1 MICFTRIPLKDFI
14 KKHNPQEPKKETIEN
29 FEKEINNL
37 LENAPKQDDE
47 EFQKNEINKFLK
59 NTYGYDCNTY
69 KKVDSA
75 IYVDG
80 EVRVLIEVKALNNR
94 NEFPKNR
101 ENPISKAFC
110 QMVLYFLEEIE
121 KEKNNSLKHT
131 IICNAHE
138 FFLFDCKD
146 LLFLKEDKRI
156 KDFYKKCA
164 KKEGTDSSKPKFYK
178 DLEQYL
184 QEDFQGELRY
194 THFNLSNYDPKEL
207 PLIYQVL
214 SQEVLL
220 KQRKTLDANTLNKDF
235 YEELLY
241 ILGLEE
247 QNDKGKIL
255 IKPSRTQNSLSAAL
269 KKKYENLDDEEV
281 MALLIAWNNRI
292 LFLRLLESLLISFKH
307 FEKPFLTTENFKDF
321 NALNTLFFEV
331 LAKKNSER
339 SLNKEDKILEKIPYL
354 NSSLFDQT
362 PLELK
367 GHEIRL
373 LENKKLELYQNSV
386 LKKHENYQEKKELP
400 LLKYLFEFLR
410 LYKFTTTPKDI
421 KDNTDTSESRL
432 INPSVLGLVFEKL
445 NGYKE
450 GSFYTPSFITSY
462 MCKESITPIVLDK
475 FNAIY
480 QWDCENLKAL
490 REKIDRNFSNEK
502 AKEYLNTLL
511 TLRICDP
518 AVGSGHFLVSALNE
532 MVLIAYE
539 LGLIASLYRHELR
552 LENDEIIIHHAQ
564 TGEIFNYKKPHSE
577 NDPHHQ
583 IQKELFE
590 LKKDIIENCLFGV
603 DINPNSCEITK
614 LRLWIEL
621 LKYSYYIFEKGKNTN
636 NLETLPNIDINIK
649 CANSLVSRFAL
660 KDKALL
666 KTEKNKNLEYYIA
679 EYKELVKIYKDP
691 KILESLTRPIKDS
704 NAVRKYAKE
713 RLYQELA
720 QNPNKDFKKALND
733 RIEKIK
739 EAFKLTLEPPQKE
752 LKFKKFLKEHL
763 ELYGKSILE
772 EANDNGLELEALA
785 LEKKMAHEGLFHDYT
800 PYPKL
805 DKTDKVVGLEHF
817 NRYVLT
823 SYKDLQDENERY
835 ANALEW
841 RFEFPEV
848 LNDEGDFLGFD
859 CIIGNPP
866 YIRQEHIKDLKPLLQ
881 KQYQDFY
888 NSTADIYTYFFALAY
903 HLLKEKGFNAF
914 ITSNKYARAKYG
926 AKLRELLLKKT
937 TLVSY
942 MELNALKVF
951 ESAAVDTSI
960 MSFIKQTPP
969 KESDFEYYEP
979 TPNDKDDLKSTP
991 HLPMKQ
997 NALSTESFIFANAT
1011 LLDLR
1016 DKIESV
1022 GTPLKDWDIQINY
1035 GIKTG
1040 ANEAFIIP
1048 TEKREEILKNC
1059 DDAQKDE
1066 RGMSERERTKE
1077 LIKPILRGKDIKR
1090 YSYEWADLWVI
1101 IAKFGSHEFLEVE
1114 YPTIYNHLLQYKD
1127 QLEQR
1132 GQCRYSRGPQN
1143 SNKPYPGQ
1151 HHWLELDNNPKDS
1164 YLQDFEKEKI
1174 VYGEIVQEPRFYLD
1188 NGECELGVF
1197 YAEATSFILTGEHLR
1212 YLLGMLHSK
1221 LITFAFKTFYAGG
1234 GLGESGYRYKK
1245 AFIERLP
1252 IPQITEKNQE
1262 LADKITDGAKQI
1274 LALKAKDPKANTQG
1288 LEKEI
1293 DALVYQLYHLTD
1305 EEIKTIENGQ

>member
-1 MICFTRIPLKDFI
+1 M
-14 KKHNPQEPKKETIEN
+14 
-29 FEKEINNL
+29 
-37 LENAPKQDDE
+37 
-47 EFQKNEINKFLK
+47 
-59 NTYGYDCNTY
+59 
-69 KKVDSA
+69 
-75 IYVDG
+75 
-80 EVRVLIEVKALNNR
+80 
-94 NEFPKNR
+94 
-101 ENPISKAFC
+101 
-110 QMVLYFLEEIE
+110 
-121 KEKNNSLKHT
+121 
-131 IICNAHE
+131 
-138 FFLFDCKD
+138 
-146 LLFLKEDKRI
+146 LFLNEDKRI
-156 KDFYKKCA
+156 KKFYKNYA
-164 KKEGTDSSKPKFYK
+164 QKEGTDSSKPRFYE

-184 QEDFQGELRY
+184 QKDFQGELRY
-194 THFNLSNYDPKEL
+194 TYFNLNDDFKEL

-220 KQRKTLDANTLNKDF
+220 KQKKTLDANTLNKDF

-247 QNDKGKIL
+247 KNEKGKTL
-255 IKPSRTQNSLSAAL
+255 IKPSRTQNSLSDAL
-269 KKKYENLDDEEV
+269 KKQYKDLDDEEV

-292 LFLRLLESLLISFKH
+292 LFLRLLESLLISFNH
-307 FEKPFLTTENFKDF
+307 FEKPFLTTENFEDF

-339 SLNKEDKILEKIPYL
+339 SKEIKEDKILEKIPYL
-354 NSSLFDQT
+354 NSSLFDKT

-367 GHEIRL
+367 GYEIKL
-373 LENKKLELYQNSV
+373 LDNKKLEIYKNSV
-386 LKKHENYQEKKELP
+386 LKKHEEYQKQKDLP
-400 LLKYLFEFLR
+400 LLEYFFAFLR

-421 KDNTDTSESRL
+421 KDNQNNSESRL

-475 FNAIY
+475 FNQTYNIE
-480 QWDCENLKAL
+480 CENLTELKNYFKDNYSYKEDK
-490 REKIDRNFSNEK
+490 R
-502 AKEYLNTLL
+502 KEYLNTLL

-532 MVLIAYE
+532 MVWIAYR
-539 LGLIASLYRHELR
+539 LGLIASLYRHDLR
-552 LENDEIIIHHAQ
+552 LENDEIIIHTPKTPH
-564 TGEIFNYKKPHSE
+564 TPEDKVFKYTIPHSE

-590 LKKDIIENCLFGV
+590 LKKSIIENCLFGV

-621 LKYSYYIFEKGKNTN
+621 LKYSYYIFEEGKNTN

-649 CANSLVSRFAL
+649 CANSLISRFNLNDDL
-660 KDKALL
+660 KKIPNI
-666 KTEKNKNLEYYIA
+666 KKKIQ
-679 EYKELVKIYKDP
+679 EYKDLVAQYKDP
-691 KILESLTRPIKDS
+691 NPLYPLNKQDLINKIQDLKNTFSLTLKDPKTK
-704 NAVRKYAKE
+704 A
-713 RLYQELA
+713 ELE
-720 QNPNKDFKKALND
+720 KA
-733 RIEKIK
+733 IEKHITNYNDFALDDK
-739 EAFKLTLEPPQKE
+739 SLLTGLNYFIPSLFGTPKLSPKEEEEAFAS
-752 LKFKKFLKEHL
+752 
-763 ELYGKSILE
+763 YGRIR
-772 EANDNGLELEALA
+772 ALR
-785 LEKKMAHEGLFHDYT
+785 K
-800 PYPKL
+800 KL
-805 DKTDKVVGLEHF
+805 DDALSGGEYH
-817 NRYVLT
+817 
-823 SYKDLQDENERY
+823 
-835 ANALEW
+835 NAFEW

-848 LNDEGDFLGFD
+848 LDDEGNFLGFD

-866 YIRQEHIKDLKPLLQ
+866 YIRQEHIKDLKPLLE

-888 NSTADIYTYFFALAY
+888 NSSSDIYTYFFALAFN
-903 HLLKEKGFNAF
+903 LLKEKGFNAF

-951 ESAAVDTSI
+951 ESATVDTSI
-960 MSFIKQTPP
+960 IHFIKQPP
-969 KESDFEYYEP
+969 LKESVFKYYEP
-979 TPNDKDDLKSTP
+979 TQNDKDDLKNTP
-991 HLPMKQ
+991 SLLMKQ

-1016 DKIESV
+1016 DKIEKS
-1022 GTPLKDWDIQINY
+1022 GTPLKDWGIQINY

-1048 TEKREEILKNC
+1048 TEKRDEILKNC

-1101 IAKFGSHEFLEVE
+1101 NTHNGYTSAFKSKIPPIDIEKYPAIKAHLDSHYDAIVTRSDQGDTPYNLRNCAYLE
-1114 YPTIYNHLLQYKD
+1114 
-1127 QLEQR
+1127 
-1132 GQCRYSRGPQN
+1132 
-1143 SNKPYPGQ
+1143 
-1151 HHWLELDNNPKDS
+1151 
-1164 YLQDFEKEKI
+1164 DFEKEKI

-1188 NGECELGVF
+1188 NGECELGGF

-1252 IPQITEKNQE
+1252 IPQITTKNQE
-1262 LADKITDGAKQI
+1262 LADKIIALVDKI
-1274 LALKAKDPKANTQG
+1274 LALKEKDPKANTQR

-1293 DALVYQLYHLTD
+1293 DALVYQLYNLTD
-1305 EEIKTIENGQ
+1305 EEIKIIEDGQWKADFPLKDNPLILGGNSF

>member
-1 MICFTRIPLKDFI
+1 MIRFTRILFKDFI
-14 KKHNPQEPKKETIEN
+14 KKYNPPTPTTETIEN
-29 FEKEINNL
+29 FEKEINSL
-37 LENAPKQDDE
+37 LENAPRQDDE
-47 EFQKNEINKFLK
+47 EFQKNEINKFFLK
-59 NTYGYDCNTY
+59 TYGYDCNTH

-80 EVRVLIEVKALNNR
+80 EIQVLIEVKALNKKT
-94 NEFPKNR
+94 EFPKDK
-101 ENPISKAFC
+101 ENPLSKAFC
-110 QMVLYFLEEIE
+110 QMVLYFLKEIK
-121 KEKNNSLKHT
+121 KEKNNSLKHA

-146 LLFLKEDKRI
+146 FCALFQNDKRI
-156 KDFYKKCA
+156 TDFYKYCA
-164 KKEGTDSSKPKFYK
+164 KKEGTDPSTKRFYS
-178 DLEQYL
+178 DLEEYL
-184 QEDFQGELRY
+184 KKDFEGELRY
-194 THFNLSNYDPKEL
+194 TYFNLNDDFKEL

-214 SQEVLL
+214 SHEVLL

-247 QNDKGKIL
+247 QNEKGKIL
-255 IKPSRTQNSLSAAL
+255 IKPSRTQNSLSYAL
-269 KKKYENLDDEEV
+269 KEKYKNLDDEEV

-292 LFLRLLESLLISFKH
+292 LFLRLLESLLISFEH
-307 FEKPFLTTENFKDF
+307 FEKDPFLTIENFKDF
-321 NALNTLFFEV
+321 NALNDLFFEV

-339 SLNKEDKILEKIPYL
+339 LPEIKKDKILEKIPYL
-354 NSSLFDQT
+354 NSSLFDKT

-367 GHEIRL
+367 GHEIKL
-373 LENKKLELYQNSV
+373 LNNKPLEIYPKSV
-386 LKKHENYQEKKELP
+386 LKKHEEYQRQKALP
-400 LLKYLFEFLR
+400 LLEYFFKFLR

-421 KDNTDTSESRL
+421 KDNTDNSESRL

-462 MCKESITPIVLDK
+462 MCKESITPIVRDK
-475 FNAIY
+475 FNATY
-480 QWDCENLKAL
+480 QWDCKDLEALKG
-490 REKIDRNFSNEK
+490 KIDRNFSNEK

-511 TLRICDP
+511 TLRVCDP

-532 MVLIAYE
+532 MVWIAFK
-539 LGLIASLYRHELR
+539 LGLIASLHRYDLK
-552 LENDEIIIHHAQ
+552 LENDEIIIHYTP
-564 TGEIFNYKKPHSE
+564 TGEVFNYKKPHSE

-649 CANSLVSRFAL
+649 CANSLISRFNLNDDL
-660 KDKALL
+660 KKIPNI
-666 KTEKNKNLEYYIA
+666 KQKIQ
-679 EYKELVKIYKDP
+679 EYKDLVAQYKDP
-691 KILESLTRPIKDS
+691 NPLYPLNKQDLINKIQDLKNTFSLTLKDPKTK
-704 NAVRKYAKE
+704 A
-713 RLYQELA
+713 ELE
-720 QNPNKDFKKALND
+720 KA
-733 RIEKIK
+733 IEKHIK
-739 EAFKLTLEPPQKE
+739 KYNFFALDDKSLLDGLNYFIPSLFGTLKLSPKEEEEAFAS
-752 LKFKKFLKEHL
+752 
-763 ELYGKSILE
+763 YGRIR
-772 EANDNGLELEALA
+772 ALR
-785 LEKKMAHEGLFHDYT
+785 K
-800 PYPKL
+800 KL
-805 DKTDKVVGLEHF
+805 DDALSGGE
-817 NRYVLT
+817 Y
-823 SYKDLQDENERY
+823 Q
-835 ANALEW
+835 NAFEW

-848 LNDEGDFLGFD
+848 LDDEGDFLGFD

-866 YIRQEHIKDLKPLLQ
+866 YIRQEHIKDLKPLLA

-937 TLVSY
+937 TIVSY

-960 MSFIKQTPP
+960 IHFIKQTPP
-969 KESDFEYYEP
+969 KENSFNYYEP
-979 TPNDKDDLKSTP
+979 IPNDKDDLKSTP
-991 HLPMKQ
+991 SLLMKQ

-1022 GTPLKDWDIQINY
+1022 GTPLKDWGIQINY

-1048 TEKREEILKNC
+1048 TEKRDAILNACKT
-1059 DDAQKDE
+1059 QE
-1066 RGMSERERTKE
+1066 ERERTE
-1077 LIKPILRGKDIKR
+1077 GLIKPILRGKDIKR

-1101 IAKFGSHEFLEVE
+1101 FIPWHFPNTGSPKSMEKNEQDFSIH
-1114 YPTIYNHLLQYKD
+1114 YPNIYAHLLSHKD
-1127 QLEQR
+1127 KLLKRNKDETGKRYEWYCLQR
-1132 GQCRYSRGPQN
+1132 WAAN
-1143 SNKPYPGQ
+1143 
-1151 HHWLELDNNPKDS
+1151 

-1174 VYGEIVQEPRFYLD
+1174 VWAEMTDEPRFIYDNKGFLTNQTCYFIARDDKYL
-1188 NGECELGVF
+1188 F
-1197 YAEATSFILTGEHLR
+1197 AILN
-1212 YLLGMLHSK
+1212 SK
-1221 LITFAFKTFYAGG
+1221 VMYFFMRQMASN
-1234 GLGESGYRYKK
+1234 LGEGAFRWIKQ
-1245 AFIERLP
+1245 FIERLP
-1252 IPQITEKNQE
+1252 IPKITEKNQE
-1262 LADKITDGAKQI
+1262 LADKITDYADKILQAKE
-1274 LALKAKDPKANTQG
+1274 KDPKANTQK

-1293 DALVYQLYHLTD
+1293 DALVYQLYNLTD
-1305 EEIKTIENGQ
+1305 EEIKIIENGQ

>member
-1 MICFTRIPLKDFI
+1 MMSFTRILLKDFI
-14 KKHNPQEPKKETIEN
+14 KKYNPPTPTTETIEK
-29 FEKEINNL
+29 FEKEINSL
-37 LENAPKQDDE
+37 LENAPRQDDE
-47 EFQKNEINKFLK
+47 EFQKNEINSFLK
-59 NTYGYDCNTY
+59 NTYGYRCNTH

-75 IYVDG
+75 IYVDK
-80 EVRVLIEVKALNNR
+80 EVQVLIEVKALNKKT
-94 NEFPKNR
+94 EFPKNK
-101 ENPISKAFC
+101 ENPLSKAFC
-110 QMVLYFLEEIE
+110 QMVLYFLEERK

-156 KDFYKKCA
+156 KKFYDNYA

-184 QEDFQGELRY
+184 QRDFQGELRY
-194 THFNLSNYDPKEL
+194 THFNLSDDFKEL

-214 SQEVLL
+214 SHEVLL

-255 IKPSRTQNSLSAAL
+255 IKPSRTENSLSDAL
-269 KKKYENLDDEEV
+269 KKQYKNLDDEEV
-281 MALLIAWNNRI
+281 MALLIVWNNRI

-307 FEKPFLTTENFKDF
+307 FKESFLTTENFETFD
-321 NALNTLFFEV
+321 ALNTLFFEV

-339 SLNKEDKILEKIPYL
+339 LPEIKEDKILQKIPYL
-354 NSSLFDQT
+354 NSSLFDKT

-367 GHEIRL
+367 GHEIKSL
-373 LENKKLELYQNSV
+373 NNKPLEIYPKSV
-386 LKKHENYQEKKELP
+386 LKKHEDYQKDLKPLP

-421 KDNTDTSESRL
+421 KDNQNKSESRL

-462 MCKESITPIVLDK
+462 MCKESIKPIVLDK
-475 FNAIY
+475 FNQTYNIE
-480 QWDCENLKAL
+480 CENLTELKNYFKDNYSYKEDK
-490 REKIDRNFSNEK
+490 R
-502 AKEYLNTLL
+502 KEYLNTLL
-511 TLRICDP
+511 TLRVCDP

-539 LGLIASLYRHELR
+539 LGLIASLYRHELK
-552 LENDEIIIHHAQ
+552 LENDEIIIH
-564 TGEIFNYKKPHSE
+564 TPENKIFNYTIPHSE

-621 LKYSYYIFEKGKNTN
+621 LKYSYYIFEEGKNTN

-649 CANSLVSRFAL
+649 CANSLISRFNLNDDL
-660 KDKALL
+660 KKIPNI
-666 KTEKNKNLEYYIA
+666 KQKIQ
-679 EYKELVKIYKDP
+679 EYKDLVAQYKDP
-691 KILESLTRPIKDS
+691 NPLYPLNKADLINKIQDLKNTFSLTLKDPKTK
-704 NAVRKYAKE
+704 A
-713 RLYQELA
+713 ELE
-720 QNPNKDFKKALND
+720 KT
-733 RIEKIK
+733 IEKHIK
-739 EAFKLTLEPPQKE
+739 KYNFFALDDKSLLDGLDMGVRVKNLFGTPKLSPKEEEEAFAS
-752 LKFKKFLKEHL
+752 
-763 ELYGKSILE
+763 YGRIR
-772 EANDNGLELEALA
+772 ALR
-785 LEKKMAHEGLFHDYT
+785 K
-800 PYPKL
+800 KL
-805 DKTDKVVGLEHF
+805 DDALSGGEYH
-817 NRYVLT
+817 
-823 SYKDLQDENERY
+823 
-835 ANALEW
+835 NAFEW

-848 LNDEGDFLGFD
+848 LDDEGNFLGFD

-881 KQYQDFY
+881 KQYQGFY
-888 NSTADIYTYFFALAY
+888 NSTADIYTYFFALSY

-926 AKLRELLLKKT
+926 AKLREWLLKKT

-960 MSFIKQTPP
+960 ISFIKQPP
-969 KESDFEYYEP
+969 FKESGFKYYEP
-979 TPNDKDDLKSTP
+979 TPNDKDDLKNTP
-991 HLPMKQ
+991 SLLMKQ

-1016 DKIESV
+1016 DKMENI
-1022 GTPLKDWDIQINY
+1022 GTPLKDWDIQIY
-1035 GIKTG
+1035 RGILTG
-1040 ANEAFIIP
+1040 CNEAFIIP
-1048 TEKREEILKNC
+1048 TEKRDEILKNC
-1059 DDAQKDE
+1059 DDVQKDE
-1066 RGMSERERTKE
+1066 KGMSERERTIE

-1090 YSYEWADLWVI
+1090 YSYEWAHLWVI
-1101 IAKFGSHEFLEVE
+1101 NTHNGYTSALKSKIPPIDIEKYPATKAHLDAHYDTIATRCDQGDTPYHLRNCAYLE
-1114 YPTIYNHLLQYKD
+1114 
-1127 QLEQR
+1127 
-1132 GQCRYSRGPQN
+1132 
-1143 SNKPYPGQ
+1143 
-1151 HHWLELDNNPKDS
+1151 
-1164 YLQDFEKEKI
+1164 DFEKEKI
-1174 VYGEIVQEPRFYLD
+1174 VYPCIMAKEPCFVYEEK
-1188 NGECELGVF
+1188 GF
-1197 YAEATSFILTGEHLR
+1197 YAPAPANIITGDKIEIKYLTA
-1212 YLLGMLHSK
+1212 LLNSK
-1221 LITFAFKTFYAGG
+1221 CIYFAMRKFYMGG
-1234 GLGESGYRYKK
+1234 GIEGELKTNNLEK
-1245 AFIERLP
+1245 IP
-1252 IPQITEKNQE
+1252 IPKITEKNQE
-1262 LADKITDGAKQI
+1262 LARKITDGAKQI
-1274 LALKAKDPKANTQG
+1274 LALKEKDPKANTQG
-1288 LEKEI
+1288 LEQEI
-1293 DALVYQLYHLTD
+1293 DALVYQLYNLTD
-1305 EEIKTIENGQ
+1305 EEIKIIENGQ

>member
-1 MICFTRIPLKDFI
+1 MDYKKLDLPNTNYPNKEQLKAFETAFNAFLETNQQENENHHNDAFNDLLKSVFKYKVKPTKRIDSAILNDNDKVEVIIEFKALKNPNEFIKKGDLNVKAFHESLLYYLTERKKGNNNLKHLILATIKELYIIDANEFEVFNKDKEIEKAFKNCHDRKGNDKSTKAFYDACQKHLNELDRSLKYHHIPLK
-14 KKHNPQEPKKETIEN
+14 KE
-29 FEKEINNL
+29 NL
-37 LENAPKQDDE
+37 A
-47 EFQKNEINKFLK
+47 
-59 NTYGYDCNTY
+59 
-69 KKVDSA
+69 
-75 IYVDG
+75 
-80 EVRVLIEVKALNNR
+80 
-94 NEFPKNR
+94 
-101 ENPISKAFC
+101 
-110 QMVLYFLEEIE
+110 
-121 KEKNNSLKHT
+121 
-131 IICNAHE
+131 
-138 FFLFDCKD
+138 
-146 LLFLKEDKRI
+146 
-156 KDFYKKCA
+156 
-164 KKEGTDSSKPKFYK
+164 
-178 DLEQYL
+178 
-184 QEDFQGELRY
+184 
-194 THFNLSNYDPKEL
+194 
-207 PLIYQVL
+207 LIYQAL
-214 SQEVLL
+214 SPNFLL
-220 KQRKTLDANTLNKDF
+220 KIPKYSDANTLNKDF

-255 IKPSRTQNSLSAAL
+255 IKPSRTENSLSDAL
-269 KKKYENLDDEEV
+269 KKEYNNLDDEEV

-307 FEKPFLTTENFKDF
+307 FGKSFLTTENFENF
-321 NALNTLFFEV
+321 NDLNTLFFEV

-339 SLNKEDKILEKIPYL
+339 LPEIKEDKILEKIPYL
-354 NSSLFDQT
+354 NSSLFDKT

-367 GHEIRL
+367 GYEIKL
-373 LENKKLELYQNSV
+373 LDNKKLEIYKNSV
-386 LKKHENYQEKKELP
+386 LKKDNPKQEPLP

-410 LYKFTTTPKDI
+410 LYDFTTTPKDI
-421 KDNTDTSESRL
+421 KDNTNTSESCL

-490 REKIDRNFSNEK
+490 RGKIDRNFSNEK

-511 TLRICDP
+511 TLRVCDP

-532 MVLIAYE
+532 MVWVAYE

-552 LENDEIIIHHAQ
+552 LENDEIIIH
-564 TGEIFNYKKPHSE
+564 TPEDKVFKYTIPHSE
-577 NDPHHQ
+577 NDPHHH

-590 LKKDIIENCLFGV
+590 LKKNIIENCLFGV

-621 LKYSYYIFEKGKNTN
+621 LKYSYYIFKEGKNTN

-649 CANSLVSRFAL
+649 CANSLISRFNLNDDL
-660 KDKALL
+660 KKIPNI
-666 KTEKNKNLEYYIA
+666 KQKIQ
-679 EYKELVKIYKDP
+679 EYKDLVAQYKDP
-691 KILESLTRPIKDS
+691 NPLYPLNKQDLINKIQDLKNTFSLTLKDPKTK
-704 NAVRKYAKE
+704 A
-713 RLYQELA
+713 ELE
-720 QNPNKDFKKALND
+720 KA
-733 RIEKIK
+733 IEKHIK
-739 EAFKLTLEPPQKE
+739 KYNDFALDDKSLLDGLNYFIPSLFGTPKLSPKEEEEAFAS
-752 LKFKKFLKEHL
+752 
-763 ELYGKSILE
+763 YGRIR
-772 EANDNGLELEALA
+772 ALR
-785 LEKKMAHEGLFHDYT
+785 K
-800 PYPKL
+800 KL
-805 DKTDKVVGLEHF
+805 DDALSGRE
-817 NRYVLT
+817 Y
-823 SYKDLQDENERY
+823 Q
-835 ANALEW
+835 NAFEW

-848 LNDEGDFLGFD
+848 LDDERDFLGFD

-903 HLLKEKGFNAF
+903 HLLKEKGFSAF
-914 ITSNKYARAKYG
+914 ITSNKYVRAKYG
-926 AKLRELLLKKT
+926 AKLREWLLKKT
-937 TLVSY
+937 TIVSY

-951 ESAAVDTSI
+951 ESATVDTSI
-960 MSFIKQTPP
+960 MNFIKQTPS
-969 KESDFEYYEP
+969 KESDFKYYEP
-979 TPNDKDDLKSTP
+979 TPNDKDDLKSTSS
-991 HLPMKQ
+991 LLMKQ

-1048 TEKREEILKNC
+1048 TEKREEILNACKT
-1059 DDAQKDE
+1059 QE
-1066 RGMSERERTKE
+1066 ERERTE
-1077 LIKPILRGKDIKR
+1077 GLIKPILRGKDIKR

-1101 IAKFGSHEFLEVE
+1101 NTHNGYTSAPKSKIPPIDIEKYPATKAHLDAHYDTIATRCDQGDTPYHLRNCAYLE
-1114 YPTIYNHLLQYKD
+1114 
-1127 QLEQR
+1127 
-1132 GQCRYSRGPQN
+1132 
-1143 SNKPYPGQ
+1143 
-1151 HHWLELDNNPKDS
+1151 
-1164 YLQDFEKEKI
+1164 DFEKEKI

-1274 LALKAKDPKANTQG
+1274 LALKEKDPKANTQRS
-1288 LEKEI
+1288 EKEI
-1293 DALVYQLYHLTD
+1293 DALVYRLYNLTD
-1305 EEIKTIENGQ
+1305 EEIKIIEDGQ

>member
-1 MICFTRIPLKDFI
+1 MDYKKLDLPNTNYPSKEQLEVFKTAFDAFLETNQQENENHQNDAFNDLLKGVFKYKVKPIEKIDSAIVNDNNKVEVIIEFKALKNPNEFI
-14 KKHNPQEPKKETIEN
+14 KKGDLN
-29 FEKEINNL
+29 
-37 LENAPKQDDE
+37 
-47 EFQKNEINKFLK
+47 
-59 NTYGYDCNTY
+59 
-69 KKVDSA
+69 
-75 IYVDG
+75 
-80 EVRVLIEVKALNNR
+80 VKALHESLFYYLIERKNGNNNLKHLILATIKELYIIDA
-94 NEFPKNR
+94 NEFEVFNKDKEI
-101 ENPISKAFC
+101 ENAFKDCYDRKGNDTSTKAFYDFC
-110 QMVLYFLEEIE
+110 QKHLNGLDH
-121 KEKNNSLKHT
+121 SLKYYH
-131 IICNAHE
+131 IS
-138 FFLFDCKD
+138 L
-146 LLFLKEDKRI
+146 
-156 KDFYKKCA
+156 
-164 KKEGTDSSKPKFYK
+164 KKE
-178 DLEQYL
+178 
-184 QEDFQGELRY
+184 
-194 THFNLSNYDPKEL
+194 NLA
-207 PLIYQVL
+207 LIYQAL
-214 SQEVLL
+214 SPNFLL
-220 KQRKTLDANTLNKDF
+220 KIPKYSDANTLNKDF

-255 IKPSRTQNSLSAAL
+255 IKPSRTENSLSAAL
-269 KKKYENLDDEEV
+269 KGSYNNLDDEEV

-292 LFLRLLESLLISFKH
+292 LFLRLLESLLISFEH
-307 FEKPFLTTENFKDF
+307 FENPFLTIENFENF

-339 SLNKEDKILEKIPYL
+339 LSEIKEDKILEKIPYL
-354 NSSLFDQT
+354 NSSLFDKT

-367 GHEIRL
+367 GYEIKL
-373 LENKKLELYQNSV
+373 LNNKPLKIYPKSV
-386 LKKHENYQEKKELP
+386 LKKHEDYQKDKPLP
-400 LLKYLFEFLR
+400 LLEYFFEFLR

-490 REKIDRNFSNEK
+490 RGKIDRNFSNEK

-552 LENDEIIIHHAQ
+552 LENDEIIIH
-564 TGEIFNYKKPHSE
+564 TPEDKVFKYTIPHSE
-577 NDPHHQ
+577 NDPHHH

-590 LKKDIIENCLFGV
+590 LKKSIIENCLFGV

-636 NLETLPNIDINIK
+636 ALETLPNIDINIK
-649 CANSLVSRFAL
+649 CANSLISRFNLNDDL
-660 KDKALL
+660 KKIPNI
-666 KTEKNKNLEYYIA
+666 KQKIQ
-679 EYKELVKIYKDP
+679 EYKDLVAQYKDP
-691 KILESLTRPIKDS
+691 NPLYPLNKQDLINKIQDLKNTFSLTLKDPKTK
-704 NAVRKYAKE
+704 A
-713 RLYQELA
+713 ELE
-720 QNPNKDFKKALND
+720 KA
-733 RIEKIK
+733 IEKHIK
-739 EAFKLTLEPPQKE
+739 KYNFFALDDKSLLDGLNYFIPSLFGTLKLSPKEEEEAFAS
-752 LKFKKFLKEHL
+752 
-763 ELYGKSILE
+763 YGRIR
-772 EANDNGLELEALA
+772 ALR
-785 LEKKMAHEGLFHDYT
+785 K
-800 PYPKL
+800 KL
-805 DKTDKVVGLEHF
+805 DDALSGGEYH
-817 NRYVLT
+817 
-823 SYKDLQDENERY
+823 
-835 ANALEW
+835 NAFEW

-866 YIRQEHIKDLKPLLQ
+866 YIRQEHIKDLKPLLE

-888 NSTADIYTYFFALAY
+888 NSTADIYTYFFALSY
-903 HLLKEKGFNAF
+903 HLLKEKGFSAF

-926 AKLRELLLKKT
+926 AKLREWLLKKT

-951 ESAAVDTSI
+951 ESATVDTSI
-960 MSFIKQTPP
+960 MNFIKQTPP
-969 KESDFEYYEP
+969 KESDFKYYEP
-979 TPNDKDDLKSTP
+979 TLNDKDDLKSTP
-991 HLPMKQ
+991 SLLMKQ

-1022 GTPLKDWDIQINY
+1022 GTPLKDWDIQIY
-1035 GIKTG
+1035 RGILTG

-1048 TEKREEILKNC
+1048 TEKRDEILKNC

-1066 RGMSERERTKE
+1066 KGMSERERTIE

-1090 YSYEWADLWVI
+1090 YSYEWAHLWVI
-1101 IAKFGSHEFLEVE
+1101 NTHNGYTSALKSKIPPIDIEKYPAIKTHLDSHHDAIVTRSDQGDTPYHLRNCAYLE
-1114 YPTIYNHLLQYKD
+1114 
-1127 QLEQR
+1127 
-1132 GQCRYSRGPQN
+1132 
-1143 SNKPYPGQ
+1143 
-1151 HHWLELDNNPKDS
+1151 
-1164 YLQDFEKEKI
+1164 DFEKEKI
-1174 VYGEIVQEPRFYLD
+1174 VWNPVSGEYFFTFIKDEIYFNNSLFMMTSKTLETRDFYYICGLL
-1188 NGECELGVF
+1188 NTTL
-1197 YAEATSFILTGEHLR
+1197 YKWLTIQ
-1212 YLLGMLHSK
+1212 MTN
-1221 LITFAFKTFYAGG
+1221 LITIGKYAYG
-1234 GLGESGYRYKK
+1234 SKDK
-1245 AFIERLP
+1245 IERLP
-1252 IPQITEKNQE
+1252 IPKITTKNQE

-1274 LALKAKDPKANTQG
+1274 LALKEKDPKANTQR

-1305 EEIKTIENGQ
+1305 EEIKTIEDGQ

>member
-1 MICFTRIPLKDFI
+1 MIRFTHISLKDFI

-29 FEKEINNL
+29 FEKEINSL
-37 LENAPKQDDE
+37 LENAKGQDYE
-47 EFQKNEINKFLK
+47 ESQKSKINEFLK
-59 NTYGYDCNTY
+59 NTYSYEYDIY
-69 KKVDSA
+69 EKVDSA

-80 EVRVLIEVKALNNR
+80 KVWVLIEVKALNNR
-94 NEFPKNR
+94 NEFPKDR
-101 ENPISKAFC
+101 ENPLSKAFC
-110 QMVLYFLEEIE
+110 QMVFYFLNAIE
-121 KEKNNSLKHT
+121 NNNSLKHA

-146 LLFLKEDKRI
+146 LLFLSKDKRI
-156 KDFYKKCA
+156 TKLHEDCT
-164 KKEGTDSSKPKFYK
+164 KKEGTDPSTKRFYS
-178 DLEQYL
+178 DLEEYL
-184 QEDFQGELRY
+184 KKDFEGELPY
-194 THFNLSNYDPKEL
+194 THFNLSSYDPKEL

-214 SQEVLL
+214 SHEVLL
-220 KQRKTLDANTLNKDF
+220 KQKKTLDANTLNKDF

-255 IKPSRTQNSLSAAL
+255 IKPSRTQNSLSYAL
-269 KKKYENLDDEEV
+269 KEQYKNLDDEQV

-307 FEKPFLTTENFKDF
+307 FKEPFLTKENFKTF

-331 LAKKNSER
+331 LAKKNNER
-339 SLNKEDKILEKIPYL
+339 FLEKEDKILEKIPYL

-367 GHEIRL
+367 GYEIKL
-373 LENKKLELYQNSV
+373 LDNKKLEIYKNSV
-386 LKKHENYQEKKELP
+386 LKKHEDYQKQKDLKPLP

-410 LYKFTTTPKDI
+410 VYDFTTTPKDI
-421 KDNTDTSESRL
+421 KDNQNKSESRL

-475 FNAIY
+475 FNQTYKIE
-480 QWDCENLKAL
+480 CEKLTEL
-490 REKIDRNFSNEK
+490 RNYFKDNYSYKEGKR
-502 AKEYLNTLL
+502 KEYLQLLL

-564 TGEIFNYKKPHSE
+564 TSEIFNYKKPHSE
-577 NDPHHQ
+577 NDPHHH

-636 NLETLPNIDINIK
+636 ALETLPNIDINIK
-649 CANSLVSRFAL
+649 CANSLISRFNLNDDL
-660 KDKALL
+660 KKIPNI
-666 KTEKNKNLEYYIA
+666 KQKIQ
-679 EYKELVKIYKDP
+679 EYKDLVAQYKDP
-691 KILESLTRPIKDS
+691 NPLYPLNKQDLINKIQDLKNTFSLTLKDPKTK
-704 NAVRKYAKE
+704 A
-713 RLYQELA
+713 ELE
-720 QNPNKDFKKALND
+720 KA
-733 RIEKIK
+733 IEKHIK
-739 EAFKLTLEPPQKE
+739 KYNFFALDDKSLLDGLNYFIPSLFGTLKLSPKEEEEAFAS
-752 LKFKKFLKEHL
+752 
-763 ELYGKSILE
+763 YGRIR
-772 EANDNGLELEALA
+772 ALR
-785 LEKKMAHEGLFHDYT
+785 K
-800 PYPKL
+800 KL
-805 DKTDKVVGLEHF
+805 DDALSGGEYH
-817 NRYVLT
+817 
-823 SYKDLQDENERY
+823 
-835 ANALEW
+835 NAFEW

-848 LNDEGDFLGFD
+848 LDDEGDFLGFD

-888 NSTADIYTYFFALAY
+888 NSTADIYTYFFALAF

-926 AKLRELLLKKT
+926 AKLRGLLLKKT
-937 TLVSY
+937 TIVSY

-951 ESAAVDTSI
+951 ENATVDTSI
-960 MSFIKQTPP
+960 IHFIKQPP
-969 KESDFEYYEP
+969 LKESVFNYYEP
-979 TPNDKDDLKSTP
+979 TPNDKNDLKSTP
-991 HLPMKQ
+991 SFLMKQ

-1022 GTPLKDWDIQINY
+1022 GTPLKDWGIQIY
-1035 GIKTG
+1035 RGILTG

-1048 TEKREEILKNC
+1048 TEKRDEILKNC

-1090 YSYEWADLWVI
+1090 YSYEWAHLWVI
-1101 IAKFGSHEFLEVE
+1101 NTHNGYTSALKSKIPPIDIEKYSAIKAHLDSHYDAIVTRSDQGDTPYHLRNCAYLE
-1114 YPTIYNHLLQYKD
+1114 
-1127 QLEQR
+1127 
-1132 GQCRYSRGPQN
+1132 
-1143 SNKPYPGQ
+1143 
-1151 HHWLELDNNPKDS
+1151 
-1164 YLQDFEKEKI
+1164 DFEKEKI
-1174 VYGEIVQEPRFYLD
+1174 VWAEMTDEPRFIYDNKGFYTNQTCYFIARDDKYL
-1188 NGECELGVF
+1188 F
-1197 YAEATSFILTGEHLR
+1197 AILN
-1212 YLLGMLHSK
+1212 SK
-1221 LITFAFKTFYAGG
+1221 VIYFFMRQMASN
-1234 GLGESGYRYKK
+1234 LGEGAFRWIKQ
-1245 AFIERLP
+1245 FIERLP

-1262 LADKITDGAKQI
+1262 LADKITDYAKQI
-1274 LALKAKDPKANTQG
+1274 LQAKAKDPKANTQG

-1293 DALVYQLYHLTD
+1293 DALVYQLYNLTD
-1305 EEIKTIENGQ
+1305 EEIKIIENGQ

>member
-1 MICFTRIPLKDFI
+1 MIFTRIPLKDFI
-14 KKHNPQEPKKETIEN
+14 KKYNPPTPTTETIEK
-29 FEKEINNL
+29 FEKEINSL
-37 LENAPKQDDE
+37 LENAPRQDDE
-47 EFQKNEINKFLK
+47 EFQKNEINSFLK
-59 NTYGYDCNTY
+59 NTYGYRCNTH

-75 IYVDG
+75 IYVDK
-80 EVRVLIEVKALNNR
+80 EVQVLIEVKALNKKT
-94 NEFPKNR
+94 EFPKNR
-101 ENPISKAFC
+101 ENPLSKAFC

-121 KEKNNSLKHT
+121 KEKNSSLKHT
-131 IICNAHE
+131 IVCNAHE

-156 KDFYKKCA
+156 KDFYKKCI
-164 KKEGTDSSKPKFYK
+164 KKEGTEPKTKKFYS
-178 DLEQYL
+178 DLEEYL
-184 QEDFQGELRY
+184 KKDFEGELRY
-194 THFNLSNYDPKEL
+194 THFNLSDDFKEL

-214 SQEVLL
+214 SHEVLL

-255 IKPSRTQNSLSAAL
+255 IKPSRTENSLSDAL
-269 KKKYENLDDEEV
+269 KKKYKNLDDEEV

-292 LFLRLLESLLISFKH
+292 LFLRLLESLLKSFNH
-307 FEKPFLTTENFKDF
+307 FEGFLTIKNFKDF

-339 SLNKEDKILEKIPYL
+339 SKEIKEDKILQKIPYL
-354 NSSLFDQT
+354 NSSLFDKT

-367 GHEIRL
+367 GHEIKL
-373 LENKKLELYQNSV
+373 LDNKKLEIYKNSV
-386 LKKHENYQEKKELP
+386 LKKHKDYQKQKDLP
-400 LLKYLFEFLR
+400 FLEYFFAFLC

-421 KDNTDTSESRL
+421 KDNTDTSESGL

-480 QWDCENLKAL
+480 QWDCEDLKAL
-490 REKIDRNFSNEK
+490 REKIDRNFSAQK
-502 AKEYLNTLL
+502 AKEYLQLLL
-511 TLRICDP
+511 TLRVCDP

-532 MVLIAYE
+532 MVRVAYK
-539 LGLIASLYRHELR
+539 LGLIASLYRYDLK
-552 LENDEIIIHHAQ
+552 LENDEIIIHYTP
-564 TGEIFNYKKPHSE
+564 TGEIFNYKKPDSE
-577 NDPHHQ
+577 NDPHHH

-590 LKKDIIENCLFGV
+590 LKKSIIENCLFGV

-649 CANSLVSRFAL
+649 CANSLISRFNLNDDL
-660 KDKALL
+660 KKIPNI
-666 KTEKNKNLEYYIA
+666 KQKIQ
-679 EYKELVKIYKDP
+679 EYKDLVAQYKDP
-691 KILESLTRPIKDS
+691 NPLYPLNKADLINKIQDLKNTFSLTLKDPKTK
-704 NAVRKYAKE
+704 A
-713 RLYQELA
+713 ELE
-720 QNPNKDFKKALND
+720 KA
-733 RIEKIK
+733 IEKHIK
-739 EAFKLTLEPPQKE
+739 KYNFFALDDKSLLDGLNYFIPSLFGTLKLSPKEEEEAFAS
-752 LKFKKFLKEHL
+752 
-763 ELYGKSILE
+763 YGRIR
-772 EANDNGLELEALA
+772 ALR
-785 LEKKMAHEGLFHDYT
+785 K
-800 PYPKL
+800 KL
-805 DKTDKVVGLEHF
+805 DDALSGGE
-817 NRYVLT
+817 Y
-823 SYKDLQDENERY
+823 Q
-835 ANALEW
+835 NAFEW

-848 LNDEGDFLGFD
+848 LDDEGNFLGFD

-888 NSTADIYTYFFALAY
+888 NSTADIYTYFFALAF

-926 AKLRELLLKKT
+926 AKLREWLLKKT

-960 MSFIKQTPP
+960 IHFIKQAPL
-969 KESDFEYYEP
+969 KESVFNYYEP
-979 TPNDKDDLKSTP
+979 TPNDKDDLKNTP
-991 HLPMKQ
+991 SLLMRQ

-1016 DKIESV
+1016 DKMESV
-1022 GTPLKDWDIQINY
+1022 GTPLKDWGIQINY

-1048 TEKREEILKNC
+1048 TEKRDAILNACK
-1059 DDAQKDE
+1059 
-1066 RGMSERERTKE
+1066 TKE
-1077 LIKPILRGKDIKR
+1077 ERKRTERLIKPILRGKDIKR
-1090 YSYEWADLWVI
+1090 YSYEWAHLWVI
-1101 IAKFGSHEFLEVE
+1101 NTHNGYTSDLKFKIPPIDIEKYPATKAHLDAHWDTIATRCDQGDTPYHLRNCAYLE
-1114 YPTIYNHLLQYKD
+1114 
-1127 QLEQR
+1127 
-1132 GQCRYSRGPQN
+1132 
-1143 SNKPYPGQ
+1143 
-1151 HHWLELDNNPKDS
+1151 
-1164 YLQDFEKEKI
+1164 DFEKEKI
-1174 VYGEIVQEPRFYLD
+1174 VYPCIMAKEPCFAYEEK
-1188 NGECELGVF
+1188 GF
-1197 YAEATSFILTGEHLR
+1197 YAPAPANIITGDKIEIKYLTA
-1212 YLLGMLHSK
+1212 LLNSK
-1221 LITFAFKTFYAGG
+1221 CIYFAMRKFYMGG
-1234 GLGESGYRYKK
+1234 GIEGELKTNNLEK
-1245 AFIERLP
+1245 IP

-1262 LADKITDGAKQI
+1262 LAHKITDYAEQI
-1274 LALKAKDPKANTQG
+1274 LQAKVKDPKANTQG

>member
-1 MICFTRIPLKDFI
+1 MIEFARIPLKDFI
-14 KKHNPQEPKKETIEN
+14 KKYNPQEPKKETIEN
-29 FEKEINNL
+29 FEKEINSL
-37 LENAPKQDDE
+37 LENAKGQDGE
-47 EFQKNEINKFLK
+47 EFQKNEINSFLK
-59 NTYGYDCNTY
+59 NTYDYHCNTY

-80 EVRVLIEVKALNNR
+80 EAWVLIEAKALNNR
-94 NEFPKNR
+94 IEFPKDR
-101 ENPISKAFC
+101 ENPLSKAFC
-110 QMVLYFLEEIE
+110 QMVFYFLKEI
-121 KEKNNSLKHT
+121 KNNNSLKHA

-146 LLFLKEDKRI
+146 FCILFQNDKKI
-156 KDFYKKCA
+156 KQLHKNCA
-164 KKEGTDSSKPKFYK
+164 KNEGTDPNTKRFYS
-178 DLEQYL
+178 DLEEYL
-184 QEDFQGELRY
+184 KKDFKGELRY
-194 THFNLSNYDPKEL
+194 THFNLSSYDPKEL
-207 PLIYQVL
+207 SLIYQVL
-214 SQEVLL
+214 SHEVLL
-220 KQRKTLDANTLNKDF
+220 KQKKTLDANTLNKDF

-247 QNDKGKIL
+247 QNEKGKIL
-255 IKPSRTQNSLSAAL
+255 IKQSHTKNSLSDAL
-269 KKKYENLDDEEV
+269 KEQYNDLDDEEV

-307 FEKPFLTTENFKDF
+307 FKEPFLTIENFTNF

-331 LAKKNSER
+331 LAKKNNER
-339 SLNKEDKILEKIPYL
+339 LKEIKEDKILGKIPYL
-354 NSSLFDQT
+354 NSSLFDKT
-362 PLELK
+362 PLESN

-373 LENKKLELYQNSV
+373 LKNERLEIYPKSI
-386 LKKHENYQEKKELP
+386 LKKDEKYKKEKALP
-400 LLKYLFEFLR
+400 LLKYLFEFLHA
-410 LYKFTTTPKDI
+410 YDFTTTPKDI
-421 KDNTDTSESRL
+421 KDNKNTSESRL

-462 MCKESITPIVLDK
+462 MCSESITTTVLDK
-475 FNAIY
+475 FNQKYNIE
-480 QWDCENLKAL
+480 CEKLKEL
-490 REKIDRNFSNEK
+490 KNYLKNSYKEDKR
-502 AKEYLNTLL
+502 KEYLQVLL
-511 TLRICDP
+511 ALRICDP
-518 AVGSGHFLVSALNE
+518 AVGSGHFLVSVLNE
-532 MVLIAYE
+532 MVRIAYE
-539 LGLIASLYRHELR
+539 LGLIASLYRHSLR
-552 LENDEIIIHHAQ
+552 LENDEIIIQHTQ
-564 TGEIFNYKKPHSE
+564 TGEIFNYTKPHSE
-577 NDPHHQ
+577 NDPHHH

-590 LKKDIIENCLFGV
+590 LKKSIIENCLFGV

-621 LKYSYYIFEKGKNTN
+621 LKYSYYIFEESKNTDA
-636 NLETLPNIDINIK
+636 LETLPNIDINIK
-649 CANSLVSRFAL
+649 CGNSLISRFAL

-666 KTEKNKNLEYYIA
+666 KTKKNQNLKYSIA

-691 KILESLTRPIKDS
+691 KILETLTHPIKDS

-713 RLYQELA
+713 RLYQELE

-763 ELYGKSILE
+763 ELYGRSILE
-772 EANDNGLELEALA
+772 ETNDNGLELEALA
-785 LEKKMAHEGLFHDYT
+785 LEKQMASEKLLHDYR

-835 ANALEW
+835 ANSFEW

-848 LNDEGDFLGFD
+848 LDDEGGFLGFD
-859 CIIGNPP
+859 YIIGNPP
-866 YIRQEHIKDLKPLLQ
+866 YIRQEQIKDIKPLLQ

-888 NSTADIYTYFFALAY
+888 NSTADIYTYFFALSY
-903 HLLKEKGFNAF
+903 HLLKDKGFNAF

-937 TLVSY
+937 TIVSY

-969 KESDFEYYEP
+969 KESRFKYYEP
-979 TPNDKDDLKSTP
+979 TPDDKNDLKKT
-991 HLPMKQ
+991 HFLPMKQ
-997 NALSTESFIFANAT
+997 NALSTESFIFANT
-1011 LLDLR
+1011 SLLDLR
-1016 DKIESV
+1016 DKMESV

-1048 TEKREEILKNC
+1048 TEKREEILNACKT
-1059 DDAQKDE
+1059 QEE
-1066 RGMSERERTKE
+1066 RKRTE
-1077 LIKPILRGKDIKR
+1077 ALIKPILRGKDIKR
-1090 YSYEWADLWVI
+1090 YAYEWAGEWVI
-1101 IAKFGSHEFLEVE
+1101 NTHNGYTSNLKSEIPPIDIEKYPATKAHLDSHYDTIATRSDQGDTPYHLRNCAYLE
-1114 YPTIYNHLLQYKD
+1114 
-1127 QLEQR
+1127 
-1132 GQCRYSRGPQN
+1132 
-1143 SNKPYPGQ
+1143 
-1151 HHWLELDNNPKDS
+1151 
-1164 YLQDFEKEKI
+1164 DFEKEKI

-1188 NGECELGVF
+1188 NGECELGYF

-1252 IPQITEKNQE
+1252 IPKITPQNQK
-1262 LADKITDGAKQI
+1262 LAHKITDCAKAI
-1274 LALKAKDPKANTQG
+1274 LALKEKDPKANTQE

-1293 DALVYQLYHLTD
+1293 DALVYQLYNLTD
-1305 EEIKTIENGQ
+1305 EEIKIIEEGQEIKSD

>member
-1 MICFTRIPLKDFI
+1 MIRFAHISLKDFI
-14 KKHNPQEPKKETIEN
+14 KKYNPQEPKKETIEN
-29 FEKEINNL
+29 FKKEINSL
-37 LENAPKQDDE
+37 LENAPRQDDE
-47 EFQKNEINKFLK
+47 EFQKNEINKFFLK
-59 NTYGYDCNTY
+59 TYGYECNTN

-80 EVRVLIEVKALNNR
+80 EVQVLIEVKALNNR
-94 NEFPKNR
+94 NEFPKDR
-101 ENPISKAFC
+101 ENPLSKAFC

-156 KDFYKKCA
+156 KKFYENYA
-164 KKEGTDSSKPKFYK
+164 QKEGTDSSKPKFYE

-194 THFNLSNYDPKEL
+194 TYFNLNDDFKEL

-214 SQEVLL
+214 SHEVLL
-220 KQRKTLDANTLNKDF
+220 KQRKTLDTNTLNKDF

-247 QNDKGKIL
+247 KNEKGKIL
-255 IKPSRTQNSLSAAL
+255 IKPSRTENSLSDAL
-269 KKKYENLDDEEV
+269 KKKYKNLDDEEV

-307 FEKPFLTTENFKDF
+307 FEKEKSFLTTENFENF

-339 SLNKEDKILEKIPYL
+339 SKEIKEDKILEKIPYL

-367 GHEIRL
+367 GYEIKL
-373 LENKKLELYQNSV
+373 LDNKKLEIYKNSV
-386 LKKHENYQEKKELP
+386 LKKHKEYQKEKDLP
-400 LLKYLFEFLR
+400 LLKYLFAFLR
-410 LYKFTTTPKDI
+410 LYDFTTTPKDI
-421 KDNTDTSESRL
+421 KDNQNTSESRL

-462 MCKESITPIVLDK
+462 MCKESIESIVLDK
-475 FNAIY
+475 FNQTYNIE
-480 QWDCENLKAL
+480 CEDLKC
-490 REKIDRNFSNEK
+490 EKLEELKNYLKNSHKEGKR
-502 AKEYLNTLL
+502 KEYLQLLL

-532 MVLIAYE
+532 MVWIAYK
-539 LGLIASLYRHELR
+539 LGLIASLPLDAILE
-552 LENDEIIIHHAQ
+552 LENDEIIIH
-564 TGEIFNYKKPHSE
+564 TPENKVFNYTIPHRE
-577 NDPHHQ
+577 NDSHHH

-621 LKYSYYIFEKGKNTN
+621 LKYSYYIFEEGKNTN
-636 NLETLPNIDINIK
+636 ALETLPNIDINIK
-649 CANSLVSRFAL
+649 CANSLISRFNLNDDL
-660 KDKALL
+660 KKIPNI
-666 KTEKNKNLEYYIA
+666 KQKIQ
-679 EYKELVKIYKDP
+679 EYKDLVAQYKDP
-691 KILESLTRPIKDS
+691 NPLYPLNKADLINKIQDLKNTFSLTLKDPKTK
-704 NAVRKYAKE
+704 A
-713 RLYQELA
+713 ELE
-720 QNPNKDFKKALND
+720 KA
-733 RIEKIK
+733 IEKHIK
-739 EAFKLTLEPPQKE
+739 KYNFFALDDKSLLDGLNYFIPSLFGTLKLSPKEEEEAFAS
-752 LKFKKFLKEHL
+752 
-763 ELYGKSILE
+763 YGRIR
-772 EANDNGLELEALA
+772 ALR
-785 LEKKMAHEGLFHDYT
+785 K
-800 PYPKL
+800 KL
-805 DKTDKVVGLEHF
+805 DDALSGREYH
-817 NRYVLT
+817 
-823 SYKDLQDENERY
+823 
-835 ANALEW
+835 NAFEW

-848 LNDEGDFLGFD
+848 LDDEGDFSGFD

-866 YIRQEHIKDLKPLLQ
+866 YIRQEQIKDLKPLLE

-926 AKLRELLLKKT
+926 AKLREWLLKKT
-937 TLVSY
+937 TIVSY

-951 ESAAVDTSI
+951 ESATVDTSI
-960 MSFIKQTPP
+960 IHFIKQTPL
-969 KESDFEYYEP
+969 KESGFKYYEP

-991 HLPMKQ
+991 HLSMKQ

-1022 GTPLKDWDIQINY
+1022 GTPLKDWGIQIY
-1035 GIKTG
+1035 RGILTG
-1040 ANEAFIIP
+1040 CNEAFIIP
-1048 TEKREEILKNC
+1048 TEKREEILNACKT
-1059 DDAQKDE
+1059 QE
-1066 RGMSERERTKE
+1066 ERERTE
-1077 LIKPILRGKDIKR
+1077 RLIKPILRGKDIKR
-1090 YSYEWADLWVI
+1090 YSYEWAHLWVI
-1101 IAKFGSHEFLEVE
+1101 ATFPSLKLDIDDYPSLKTYLSQFRPRIDQSGEKGCRKKTSNQWFETQDTIAYHG
-1114 YPTIYNHLLQYKD
+1114 
-1127 QLEQR
+1127 
-1132 GQCRYSRGPQN
+1132 
-1143 SNKPYPGQ
+1143 
-1151 HHWLELDNNPKDS
+1151 
-1164 YLQDFEKEKI
+1164 DFEKEKI

-1188 NGECELGVF
+1188 NGECGLGYF

-1252 IPQITEKNQE
+1252 IPKITTKNQE
-1262 LADKITDGAKQI
+1262 LADKITDCAERI
-1274 LALKAKDPKANTQG
+1274 LKSKEKDPKANTQR

-1305 EEIKTIENGQ
+1305 EEIKIIEEGQ

>member
-1 MICFTRIPLKDFI
+1 M
-14 KKHNPQEPKKETIEN
+14 
-29 FEKEINNL
+29 
-37 LENAPKQDDE
+37 
-47 EFQKNEINKFLK
+47 
-59 NTYGYDCNTY
+59 
-69 KKVDSA
+69 
-75 IYVDG
+75 
-80 EVRVLIEVKALNNR
+80 
-94 NEFPKNR
+94 
-101 ENPISKAFC
+101 
-110 QMVLYFLEEIE
+110 
-121 KEKNNSLKHT
+121 
-131 IICNAHE
+131 
-138 FFLFDCKD
+138 
-146 LLFLKEDKRI
+146 
-156 KDFYKKCA
+156 
-164 KKEGTDSSKPKFYK
+164 
-178 DLEQYL
+178 
-184 QEDFQGELRY
+184 
-194 THFNLSNYDPKEL
+194 
-207 PLIYQVL
+207 
-214 SQEVLL
+214 
-220 KQRKTLDANTLNKDF
+220 
-235 YEELLY
+235 LY

-247 QNDKGKIL
+247 KNEKGKTL
-255 IKPSRTQNSLSAAL
+255 IKPSRTQNSLSYAL
-269 KKKYENLDDEEV
+269 KEQYKDLDDEKV

-292 LFLRLLESLLISFKH
+292 LFLRLLESLLISFNH
-307 FEKPFLTTENFKDF
+307 FENPFLTTENFKNF

-339 SLNKEDKILEKIPYL
+339 SLNKEDKILDKIPYL
-354 NSSLFDQT
+354 NSSLFDKT

-367 GHEIRL
+367 GYEIKL
-373 LENKKLELYQNSV
+373 LNNEPLEIYPKSV
-386 LKKHENYQEKKELP
+386 LKKHEEYQKQKDLP
-400 LLKYLFEFLR
+400 LLEYLFEFLR
-410 LYKFTTTPKDI
+410 LYDFTTTPKDI
-421 KDNTDTSESRL
+421 KDNQNNSESVL

-475 FNAIY
+475 FNATY
-480 QWDCENLKAL
+480 QWDCENLKEL
-490 REKIDRNFSNEK
+490 REKIDRNFSSNEK

-511 TLRICDP
+511 ILRICDP

-552 LENDEIIIHHAQ
+552 LENDEIIIH
-564 TGEIFNYKKPHSE
+564 TPEDKVFKYTIPHSE

-590 LKKDIIENCLFGV
+590 LKKSIIENCLFGV

-621 LKYSYYIFEKGKNTN
+621 LKYSYYIFEEGKNTN

-649 CANSLVSRFAL
+649 CANSLISRFAL

-691 KILESLTRPIKDS
+691 KILESLMRPIKDS

-848 LNDEGDFLGFD
+848 LDDEGNFLGFD

-866 YIRQEHIKDLKPLLQ
+866 YIDYRKIDEKTKIFLSKFSSVYKKSKEGSIFVYFIERASQLIIKHGLISFINPIAYLCKPTDYGIRDYIDKNLKITMLIDL
-881 KQYQDFY
+881 
-888 NSTADIYTYFFALAY
+888 
-903 HLLKEKGFNAF
+903 
-914 ITSNKYARAKYG
+914 SNIKI
-926 AKLRELLLKKT
+926 
-937 TLVSY
+937 
-942 MELNALKVF
+942 F
-951 ESAAVDTSI
+951 ESASTYTCI
-960 MSFIKQTPP
+960 NIFKRENKKNEILFLR
-969 KESDFEYYEP
+969 SDDLNELS
-979 TPNDKDDLKSTP
+979 NNKDDFLKIPDVNIEHISIFLDPISRHIAERFKTQ
-991 HLPMKQ
+991 LGDFCKIFCG
-997 NALSTESFIFANAT
+997 LS
-1011 LLDLR
+1011 
-1016 DKIESV
+1016 
-1022 GTPLKDWDIQINY
+1022 
-1035 GIKTG
+1035 KTG
-1040 ANEAFIIP
+1040 FRSDVIN
-1048 TEKREEILKNC
+1048 TNSEK
-1059 DDAQKDE
+1059 
-1066 RGMSERERTKE
+1066 SV
-1077 LIKPILRGKDIKR
+1077 
-1090 YSYEWADLWVI
+1090 Y
-1101 IAKFGSHEFLEVE
+1101 FLESSD
-1114 YPTIYNHLLQYKD
+1114 IYRYYVNDFGKKFLKRIDDYFSQEK
-1127 QLEQR
+1127 QEIFEQ
-1132 GQCRYSRGPQN
+1132 
-1143 SNKPYPGQ
+1143 
-1151 HHWLELDNNPKDS
+1151 
-1164 YLQDFEKEKI
+1164 QDIIFMTRMTNQI
-1174 VYGEIVQEPRFYLD
+1174 RCVVVPLGVYGGKVNILYDFRIDRFLI
-1188 NGECELGVF
+1188 LGV
-1197 YAEATSFILTGEHLR
+1197 LN
-1212 YLLGMLHSK
+1212 SK
-1221 LITFAFKTFYAGG
+1221 LMTYF
-1234 GLGESGYRYKK
+1234 YKK
-1245 AFIERLP
+1245 KFFPTHMQGGAFGFDTLSVETLP
-1252 IPQITEKNQE
+1252 IPQITKSNKPT
-1262 LADKITDGAKQI
+1262 ADKIIALVDKI
-1274 LALKAKDPKANTQG
+1274 LQSKAKDPKANTQE